1 MTDVRVGH
9 GYVMETADCH
19 PEHVAEVGGKAVG
32 LGRLLRA
39 GQRVPASFV
48 VSAAAYRDWAASG
61 GRAMSPAARVAVED
75 AYRTLCGT
83 ASTEIP
89 VAVRSSATI
98 EDSSEAS
105 CAGQFRTFLGA
116 TGADEV
122 AGQVEQCWASAHAP
136 HVGAY
141 RGRRLQAGPAG
152 DEPVAVIVQEL
163 VDARAAG
170 VLFTQHPRTGDRSLL
185 VIEASYGLGEAV
197 VGGEVTPDLF
207 EVNKITR
214 QVHERSLG
222 SKPHEHR
229 LLPGSRSVTTL
240 EVSPERQR
248 SWSIDDAE
256 IDALVAMAAE
266 LEAKLGRGLD
276 VEWAIGTAGDG
287 REDLFA
293 LQVRPIT
300 VDPRHRGI
308 ETGPQTDAIDIILGR
323 LAGKGGAGNRGNR
336 EVSPR

>member
-1 MTDVRVGH
+1 MTGMRVGH
-9 GYVMETADCH
+9 DYVMETAGCL

-48 VSAAAYRDWAASG
+48 VGVSAYVEWAATG
-61 GRAMSPAARVAVED
+61 GGAVSPPLRAAVAD
-75 AYRTLCGT
+75 AYGALCEAAG
-83 ASTEIP
+83 AEIP

-122 AGQVEQCWASAHAP
+122 TDQIEQCWASAYAP

-141 RGRRLQAGPAG
+141 RGERLQQEAGEAA
-152 DEPVAVIVQEL
+152 VAVIVQEL
-163 VDARAAG
+163 VDARVAG

-214 QVHERSLG
+214 QIHERSLG
-222 SKPHEHR
+222 AKPHEHR
-229 LLPGSRSVTTL
+229 LVPGGRSVTTL
-240 EVSPERQR
+240 EVSPERQQ
-248 SWSIDDAE
+248 SWSIDEGE
-256 IDALVAMAAE
+256 IAALVAMASE
-266 LEAKLGRGLD
+266 LEASLGRGLD
-276 VEWAIGTAGDG
+276 VEWAIGTAAGG
-287 REDLFA
+287 REELFA

-300 VDPRHRGI
+300 VNPLHHGV
-308 ETGPQTDAIDIILGR
+308 ESGPQTDAIDLILGR
-323 LAGKGGAGNRGNR
+323 LAGSAGAGKQADG
-336 EVSPR
+336 SSA